1 MIVEKGASIAH
12 RNTLGITALHEAAF
26 KVRHRCSASC
36 LTPPQGAI
44 DSVTFL
50 ISRGA
55 DINCRTN
62 DNETALHYA
71 VRARDP
77 VMVKLLLHRVCAI
90 SPERSVR
97 ETHTYGVSIGGEHRL
112 RRGDERDSVRPGAG
126 DEGEGR
132 GAHA

>member
-1 MIVEKGASIAH
+1 MAIPLAHTVAGIRAELIKTLELIIEKGASIAH

-26 KVRHRCSASC
+26 KVPPIGFPQT
-36 LTPPQGAI
+36 LTPQGAV
-44 DSVTFL
+44 DSVLFL

-77 VMVKLLLHRVCAI
+77 VMVKLLLHRV
-90 SPERSVR
+90 R
-97 ETHTYGVSIGGEHRL
+97 ETAR
-112 RRGDERDSVRPGAG
+112 
-126 DEGEGR
+126 
-132 GAHA
+132 